1 MNHDRRQHP
10 RLIPDSA
17 LLVSLGQS
25 KRGFLSDI
33 SEGGMAFD
41 GFPPKGGNNVIFLA
55 FDLPEGGGSIEAIA
69 EVVWT
74 CDSLRRT
81 GVRFLELADASR
93 RRLGTWISSRVFT
106 LNSEETPQKDTR
118 ENRDVSEGPK
128 GSTNWVSFTRTP
140 DLPLAPPPQTFKAA
154 PQLDPISEAVPVRTA
169 PQYRWEDPRT
179 ARSREALANQIR
191 LRHQKPPYSLGVV
204 LAIVVVSAACVSL
217 GYYLPGMVYGR
228 RVTGVTTTSESPVA
242 FSTQGSVLTVSQP
255 AATKSV
261 SAPPPEEDTG
271 FVLQVAAMSH
281 PENAD
286 ALVEKLQ
293 QKHFPA
299 FVSNRGNAAIYRV
312 DVGPYSDAA
321 YARSV
326 QDELKTAGFQVIL
339 RRQLP

>member
-1 MNHDRRQHP
+1 M
-10 RLIPDSA
+10 
-17 LLVSLGQS
+17 
-25 KRGFLSDI
+25 GFLYSYPRPPARP
-33 SEGGMAFD
+33 SSSNFQGG
-41 GFPPKGGNNVIFLA
+41 
-55 FDLPEGGGSIEAIA
+55 
-69 EVVWT
+69 
-74 CDSLRRT
+74 
-81 GVRFLELADASR
+81 
-93 RRLGTWISSRVFT
+93 
-106 LNSEETPQKDTR
+106 
-118 ENRDVSEGPK
+118 
-128 GSTNWVSFTRTP
+128 
-140 DLPLAPPPQTFKAA
+140 

-191 LRHQKPPYSLGVV
+191 LRHLKPPYSLGVV